1 MKWTCCSLM
10 ILLMTF
16 WSTCVQKSDK
26 QQCRKL
32 KQNKASSQGTLKSN
46 DTNWFEYRNC
56 TDCLQICTFQNE
68 GSSGSSDICQTLC
81 FDVCSPCVLSSQCEQ
96 ILLFDGGFTGQ
107 IQNSCNS
114 TNATSNCR
122 NIYNGSSPSNKSICI
137 LSFDVNASDL
147 TNETCSF
154 SDSGVWLSNNNNGR
168 TNEYKIQIT
177 RDTDVRP
184 TTPVCFVY
192 RSQNCMNSNAR
203 LINCTQPAGNITWNC
218 DNITCVDPNTICQSA
233 KYTDCS
239 GNTSNDDII
248 TLNGSSAECYKCGN
262 AFKKTEG
269 HLNLNFTFPQESN
282 VNYSDLINDLNKMV
296 LKAMENKSSVSVS
309 FNNISGI
316 YVKPPRGTD
325 FAPIYIMY
333 SYNYSEFNIVEDKTQ
348 MSTFKRT
355 FSVPKEAFEKAHN
368 ANSSTLFA
376 SLLKFPT
383 FPKGNENCSLLNGE
397 VYSIDMGEEI
407 SNLTNTFNLTF
418 RSIDLKTSYPECRSW
433 DGAGGT
439 PNWTLSGCNTSYTND
454 AVTCECQH
462 LTFFAV
468 LMTPV
473 TYLPSSDLNNLTYL
487 TSIGCGLS
495 LFFLSI
501 ALFMHFLLRKG
512 RSSVSVHILISLFLA
527 LFLLNL
533 SFLVN
538 ESVANTGNEIGCKF
552 SAGVMHYSMLSAFSW
567 FGLQALHLC
576 LQLAQNVS
584 GIQNYVVKL
593 SILGWVP
600 PALVVTATFIFQKYN
615 KLTIVSDTKNS
626 SMCWITDPVVHYV
639 VNIGYYSIIFLFTFS
654 TFVVMLR
661 WLWLLRTKQPNIAMS
676 RKKSRPSD
684 ALTIMGLCCILG
696 LSWGFCFFAIGPM
709 QIPALYIF
717 TILNSLQGFFLF
729 IYYYKSSRLVGE
741 ADALKEQSSY
751 TTEVTE
757 VENPY
762 GKHKTI

>member
-1 MKWTCCSLM
+1 MVRRSPNLKLASVSQRGKGFDLHFQTSEYERKNTYMTLLLDHLLLVNIMQTALM
-10 ILLMTF
+10 PRQTAGTSITILDAGF
-16 WSTCVQKSDK
+16 
-26 QQCRKL
+26 
-32 KQNKASSQGTLKSN
+32 
-46 DTNWFEYRNC
+46 F
-56 TDCLQICTFQNE
+56 F
-68 GSSGSSDICQTLC
+68 
-81 FDVCSPCVLSSQCEQ
+81 
-96 ILLFDGGFTGQ
+96 LFT
-107 IQNSCNS
+107 
-114 TNATSNCR
+114 
-122 NIYNGSSPSNKSICI
+122 GSSPFNKSICI

-154 SDSGVWLSNNNNGR
+154 SDSGVWLSNNTNGG
-168 TNEYKIQIT
+168 TNQYEIKIT
-177 RDTDVRP
+177 RDTDLRP
-184 TTPVCFVY
+184 TTPICFVY
-192 RSQNCMNSNAR
+192 GSQNCMNS
-203 LINCTQPAGNITWNC
+203 
-218 DNITCVDPNTICQSA
+218 
-233 KYTDCS
+233 S
-239 GNTSNDDII
+239 GNTLNDDII
-248 TLNGSSAECYKCGN
+248 TLNGFSAECYKCGN

-282 VNYSDLINDLNKMV
+282 FNYSDLINDLNKMV
-296 LKAMENKSSVSVS
+296 LKAMENKSSMSVS

-316 YVKPPRGTD
+316 YVKPPGGTD

-333 SYNYSEFNIVEDKTQ
+333 SCNDSEFNIIEDKTQ
-348 MSTFKRT
+348 MSAFQRT
-355 FSVPKEAFEKAHN
+355 FSVPQEAFEKARN
-368 ANSSTLFA
+368 ANRSTLFA

-383 FPKGNENCSLLNGE
+383 FPKGNENCTLLNGE
-397 VYSIDMGEEI
+397 VYSIDMGEEV

-418 RSIDLKTSYPECRSW
+418 RNIDLKTSYPECHSW
-433 DGAGGT
+433 DGTGGT
-439 PNWTLSGCNTSYTND
+439 PNWTISGCNTSYTNNS
-454 AVTCECQH
+454 VTCECQH

-584 GIQNYVVKL
+584 SIQNYVVKL

-600 PALVVTATFIFQKYN
+600 PALVVTATFFFQKYN
-615 KLTIVSDTKNS
+615 KLTIVSDTRNS

-751 TTEVTE
+751 ITEVTE

-762 GKHKTI
+762 GKHKTF